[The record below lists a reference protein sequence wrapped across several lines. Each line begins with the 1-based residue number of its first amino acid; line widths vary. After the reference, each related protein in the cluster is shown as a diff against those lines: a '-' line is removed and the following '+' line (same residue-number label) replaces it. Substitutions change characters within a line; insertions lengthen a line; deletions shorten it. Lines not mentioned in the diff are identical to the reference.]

1 MPEGRPQGIPGRTT
15 LLLGGGATAAAGLV
29 LGLTLLVGG
38 GPGGD
43 GPGGPATPVTSAQVG
58 RADGRVTV
66 PPVAG
71 LGAEAATARLAERHL
86 PVGAVIRVPSSR
98 PSGRV
103 VRSYPGDGTALAEGE
118 PVTLY
123 VSAGMGG

>member
-1 MPEGRPQGIPGRTT
+1 M
-15 LLLGGGATAAAGLV
+15 V

-43 GPGGPATPVTSAQVG
+43 GPGGPPVRGTSTG
-58 RADGRVTV
+58 TGGTDGTVTV

-71 LGAEAATARLAERHL
+71 LGARAAVDRLAERHI

-98 PSGRV
+98 PSGSV
-103 VRSYPGDGTALAEGE
+103 VRSYPADGGPLADGE